1 MRGKAVEFLAWWA
14 ALSLVWLGT
23 LTTGN
28 PAEII
33 VGVLGASLGALA
45 AVVAR
50 RALGASW
57 APAGQW
63 LRWAA
68 RLPGSLLADSARVL
82 FGRSTPTTRE
92 VAVAGDV
99 AVAAALMNATPA
111 TVVRDARK
119 ATLVL
124 HALGDKESG
133 LERELTR

>member
-1 MRGKAVEFLAWWA
+1 MSGEVGEFLAWWA

-23 LTTGN
+23 LNTGS
-28 PAEII
+28 PAEI
-33 VGVLGASLGALA
+33 VAGVLGASLGALA

-57 APAGQW
+57 VPAAQW

-68 RLPGSLLADSARVL
+68 RLPGSLLADSVRVL

-99 AVAAALMNATPA
+99 AVAAALVNATPA
-111 TVVRDARK
+111 TVVCDARK
-119 ATLVL
+119 TTLVL
-124 HALGDKESG
+124 HALGDKASG
-133 LERELTR
+133 LERELGR